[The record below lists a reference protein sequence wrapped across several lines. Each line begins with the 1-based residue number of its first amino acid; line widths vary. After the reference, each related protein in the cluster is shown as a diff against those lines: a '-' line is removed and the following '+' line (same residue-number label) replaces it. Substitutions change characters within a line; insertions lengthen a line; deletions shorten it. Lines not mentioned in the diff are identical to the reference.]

1 MPDFLIYSLFCI
13 NFQANLYPF
22 CIEFLRTNHFSHKT
36 NLNGYCGK
44 LQSKSR
50 GENMETPAC
59 GAIPV
64 LDKEDSITTKKMER

>member
-22 CIEFLRTNHFSHKT
+22 CIELLRTNY
-36 NLNGYCGK
+36 GYRGK

-50 GENMETPAC
+50 GENVETPAC
-59 GAIPV
+59 GAIAIPV
-64 LDKEDSITTKKMER
+64 LDKEDSIIISTKS